1 MPSPIGTLAAVSLDC
16 PDPAVLAEFYTRLLG
31 WEVVFSSDD
40 FTYLAGKDFPV
51 RLSLQRVPD
60 QKPPSWPSPDKQF
73 HLDLSVDSLDDAEKA
88 ILEAGGSRPEF
99 QPGGDKWR
107 VFQDPAGHPFCVTT
121 FKA

>member
-1 MPSPIGTLAAVSLDC
+1 MSRPIGTLAAVSLDC

-60 QKPPSWPSPDKQF
+60 HKPPSWPSSDKQF
-73 HLDLSVDSLDDAEKA
+73 HLDLSVDNLDDAEKA
-88 ILEAGGSRPEF
+88 ILEAGGSKPEF

-107 VFQDPAGHPFCVTT
+107 VLQDPAGHPFCVTT

>member
-1 MPSPIGTLAAVSLDC
+1 MSRPIGTLAAVSLDC

-31 WEVVFSSDD
+31 WEVAFSSDD

-60 QKPPSWPSPDKQF
+60 HKPPSWPSPDKQF

-88 ILEAGGSRPEF
+88 IMEAGGTKPEF
-99 QPGGDKWR
+99 QPGGDKWV